1 MGPGRWGARERIT
14 RSCTARAAAA
24 FFYGGAFFE
33 NAGLHFEAV
42 KSGKAPAGLALDA
55 KKKNPAKDAVLQ
67 FLLKIICF
75 NVLVSFIM
83 FKP

>member
-55 KKKNPAKDAVLQ
+55 KKKKTQQRMRFYN
-67 FLLKIICF
+67 FF
-75 NVLVSFIM
+75 
-83 FKP
+83 